1 MVASDCFFNAFVH
14 GEHIDILTSWWCNL
28 NLPASSRFAFAT
40 NYLLRSQQSV
50 AMSDNYLSSLPP
62 PVFWISSHI
71 NKVSSGVRGTKKVIK
86 ETELR
91 TVLLMTALTCS
102 SGGGGPSDGECC
114 DQRDLD
120 QPQHVN
126 CNSPATTYKLIPPL
140 TSRTPI

>member
-1 MVASDCFFNAFVH
+1 MVANDCSFNAFVH

-28 NLPASSRFAFAT
+28 NLPASSRFAFTT
-40 NYLLRSQQSV
+40 NYYIKIATVSGNVWQ
-50 AMSDNYLSSLPP
+50 LSSLPP

-71 NKVSSGVRGTKKVIK
+71 NKVSSRVRGTKKVIK